1 VLLLVVL
8 TNAYPVGVAEGIA
21 FTFTNLALYGKA
33 TQEWLQLFKK
43 LFANPEAVGMT
54 LGVGGKVSEQLY
66 SLLNGK
72 QKLKTSCKSRTEIT
86 PAIRPEA
93 C

>member
-1 VLLLVVL
+1 V
-8 TNAYPVGVAEGIA
+8 TGPIRPTHTCGRAAIIG
-21 FTFTNLALYGKA
+21 GKA
-33 TQEWLQLFKK
+33 
-43 LFANPEAVGMT
+43 
-54 LGVGGKVSEQLY
+54 SEQLY

-86 PAIRPEA
+86 PGIRPKA

>member
-1 VLLLVVL
+1 MPSKACSSSV
-8 TNAYPVGVAEGIA
+8 VGVEAFGVEIEVRAGWGNTDRIA
-21 FTFTNLALYGKA
+21 WSDCRTPRSKRVTWPRVA
-33 TQEWLQLFKK
+33 TI
-43 LFANPEAVGMT
+43 
-54 LGVGGKVSEQLY
+54 GGKVSEQLY

-72 QKLKTSCKSRTEIT
+72 QKLKTSCKSRTEIA